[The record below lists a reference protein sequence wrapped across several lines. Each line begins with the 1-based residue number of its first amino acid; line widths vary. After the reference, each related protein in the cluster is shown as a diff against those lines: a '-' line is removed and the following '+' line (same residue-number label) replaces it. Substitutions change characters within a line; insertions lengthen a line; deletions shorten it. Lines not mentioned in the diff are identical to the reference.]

1 MTSVISY
8 FSSFFKGLKSLLVG
22 MKVTIKEFF
31 TPKVTE
37 MYPENR
43 HTTLHVSDRF
53 RGELVM
59 IHNENNEHSCTACG
73 LCQMN
78 CPNGTINIE
87 SEIIETEDGKKKKV
101 LKNYFYDLGQCTFCN
116 VCVMNC
122 PQKAI
127 EFRNTFEN
135 AVFRREI
142 LVKKLNHEGS
152 KLKEKKIIETKQT
165 NQQ

>member
-1 MTSVISY
+1 
-8 FSSFFKGLKSLLVG
+8 
-22 MKVTIKEFF
+22 
-31 TPKVTE
+31 
-37 MYPENR
+37 
-43 HTTLHVSDRF
+43 
-53 RGELVM
+53 
-59 IHNENNEHSCTACG
+59 
-73 LCQMN
+73 MN

>member
-1 MTSVISY
+1 
-8 FSSFFKGLKSLLVG
+8 

-37 MYPENR
+37 CYPENR
-43 HTTLHVSDRF
+43 HTTLHVPERF
-53 RGELVM
+53 RGELIM
-59 IHNENNEHSCTACG
+59 IHNEQNEHSCSACG

-78 CPNGTINIE
+78 CPNGTIKIE

-101 LKNYFYDLGQCTFCN
+101 LKNYFYDLGSCTFCN

-122 PQKAI
+122 PQGAI
-127 EFRNTFEN
+127 KFENTFEN

-152 KLKEKKIIETKQT
+152 KMKEKKVAEQKPT
-165 NQQ
+165 NTNKE